1 MWKFVAWRY
10 KLVTGRYNN
19 IFGAHM
25 VSTLDRVNLKLE
37 WSGRALLIVSEFF
50 CNTLQQYANPTY
62 MDKVFY

>member
-1 MWKFVAWRY
+1 
-10 KLVTGRYNN
+10 
-19 IFGAHM
+19 M

-62 MDKVFY
+62 MDKVVY